1 MKIMLIMAKVLALVG
16 VTFALLELGF
26 LFHETRMDI
35 TPLMQK
41 LGLALQSAI
50 GALDAARQT
59 TADVDSGV
67 SYEVNKIEKPQ
78 SKMMKILTG
87 VAGILAKAVI

>member
-16 VTFALLELGF
+16 ATFALLELGF